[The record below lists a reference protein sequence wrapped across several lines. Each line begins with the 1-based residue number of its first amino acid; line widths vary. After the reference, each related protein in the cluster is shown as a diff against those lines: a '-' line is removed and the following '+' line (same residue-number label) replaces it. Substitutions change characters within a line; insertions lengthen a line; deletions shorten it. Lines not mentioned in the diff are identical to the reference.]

1 MPLAVNCWGSPIGMI
16 ELNGTTSIDCSV
28 TVGASAVSVVLPEKP
43 PRVAVI
49 VAVPAPIEVAST
61 LEYH

>member
-1 MPLAVNCWGSPIGMI
+1 MI